1 MEYKIKDL
9 PKNERPRERLEKQGV
24 KALSDSELLALVI
37 RSGTRDK
44 NVIELSREILKNFKL
59 SNLGK
64 SSLNELKSLEGI
76 GRVKAGQIK
85 AVFELFKRLSR
96 EEKDTNGKIECFK
109 DALNYV
115 KPFLSDKEEEI
126 FIMICLDSK
135 NRVISKN
142 TDKWIISSG
151 SVNRVN
157 IDFRAIVKKALKE
170 NAAGVVLAH
179 NHPGGEAKPTEE
191 DIKLTKEIK
200 ETIEKVDIK
209 FLDHIIVNKEDSVSL
224 KEENDIS

>member
-24 KALSDSELLALVI
+24 RALSDSELLALVI

-44 NVIELSREILKNFKL
+44 NVIELSREILKNFEL
-59 SNLGK
+59 PNLDK
-64 SSLNELKSLEGI
+64 TSLNELKSLEGI
-76 GRVKAGQIK
+76 GKVKAGQLK
-85 AVFELFKRLSR
+85 AVFELFKRLSVR
-96 EEKDTNGKIECFK
+96 EEERNGKIECFE
-109 DALNYV
+109 DALGYI
-115 KPFLSDKEEEI
+115 KPFLSGKEEEV
-126 FIMICLDSK
+126 FTMICLDSK

-142 TDKWIISSG
+142 TDRWIISQG
-151 SVNRVN
+151 SINRVD
-157 IDFRAIVKKALKE
+157 IDFRAIVKKALKQ
-170 NAAGVVLAH
+170 NAAGIILAH

-191 DIKLTKEIK
+191 DIELTKEIK

-224 KEENDIS
+224 RENKGII